1 MCQVGVRTSLADIAL
16 HFGSSFA
23 EATMRARVLVPVVLF
38 ASLVAPVFSPPAL
51 AQHDPEELLVGSWVL
66 DVNAS
71 RYLPGPPPRAET
83 RVYTK
88 QADGVKGI
96 VTRTQANG
104 SVQKIE
110 YMANTDREYMVTG
123 TPEYDAVKLR
133 QIDPF
138 TSEALLTHGG
148 ATFGVATRS
157 IARNGKSMTITFRR
171 PDADVLNVAVYRK
184 Q

>member
-1 MCQVGVRTSLADIAL
+1 
-16 HFGSSFA
+16 
-23 EATMRARVLVPVVLF
+23 MRARVLVPVLLALATLGSF
-38 ASLVAPVFSPPAL
+38 ARPAI

-71 RYLPGPPPRAET
+71 RYLPGPAPRAET
-83 RVYTK
+83 RMYTK
-88 QADGVKGI
+88 GPDGINGVVKRTQADGK
-96 VTRTQANG
+96 
-104 SVQKIE
+104 VQTIE
-110 YMANTDREYMVTG
+110 YLANTDREQMVTG

-148 ATFGVATRS
+148 SVFGVATRVIS
-157 IARNGKSMTITFRR
+157 RNGQTMTITFRR

-184 Q
+184 K

>member
-1 MCQVGVRTSLADIAL
+1 V
-16 HFGSSFA
+16 
-23 EATMRARVLVPVVLF
+23 EAIMRARVLVRV
-38 ASLVAPVFSPPAL
+38 ALVAFVTFAFTASAF
-51 AQHDPEELLVGSWVL
+51 AQHDPEELLVGNWVL

-88 QADGVKGI
+88 QPEGIKGV
-96 VTRTQANG
+96 VTRTQADG
-104 SVQKIE
+104 TVQRIE

-148 ATFGVATRS
+148 STFGVATRS
-157 IARNGKSMTITFRR
+157 IARNGMSMTITFRR
-171 PDADVLNVAVYRK
+171 PDADVLNVAVYRRH
-184 Q
+184 

>member
-1 MCQVGVRTSLADIAL
+1 
-16 HFGSSFA
+16 
-23 EATMRARVLVPVVLF
+23 MRARVLVPVLLAVISFGPL
-38 ASLVAPVFSPPAL
+38 ARIAI
-51 AQHDPEELLVGSWVL
+51 AQHEPAELLVGTWVL
-66 DVNAS
+66 DVPAS
-71 RYLPGPPPRAET
+71 RYLPGPAPRGET

-88 QADGVKGI
+88 QPDGIKGVVRRTHADGHVE
-96 VTRTQANG
+96 T
-104 SVQKIE
+104 IE

-148 ATFGVATRS
+148 ATFGVATRA
-157 IARNGKSMTITFRR
+157 IARTGKSMTITFRR

>member
-1 MCQVGVRTSLADIAL
+1 
-16 HFGSSFA
+16 
-23 EATMRARVLVPVVLF
+23 MRGRLFVPVLLVASLF
-38 ASLVAPVFSPPAL
+38 ASASAAV
-51 AQHDPEELLVGSWVL
+51 AQHDPEELLVGTWVL

-83 RVYTK
+83 RVYAKGSDGIDGIVKRT
-88 QADGVKGI
+88 QADGKVL
-96 VTRTQANG
+96 T
-104 SVQKIE
+104 IE
-110 YMANTDREYMVTG
+110 YLANTDREQMVTG

-148 ATFGVATRS
+148 SVFGVATRVIS
-157 IARNGKSMTITFRR
+157 RTGQTMTITFRR

-184 Q
+184 KK

>member
-1 MCQVGVRTSLADIAL
+1 
-16 HFGSSFA
+16 
-23 EATMRARVLVPVVLF
+23 MRARPLGFVL
-38 ASLVAPVFSPPAL
+38 LVIGLTLSTFNLTAF
-51 AQHDPEELLVGSWVL
+51 AQHDPEELLVGTWVL

-71 RYLPGPPPRAET
+71 RYLPGPAPRSET

-88 QADGVKGI
+88 AADGINGVVK
-96 VTRTQANG
+96 RTQPDG
-104 SVQKIE
+104 KVLTIE
-110 YMANTDREYMVTG
+110 YLANTDREQMVTG

-148 ATFGVATRS
+148 AAFGVATRV
-157 IARNGKSMTITFRR
+157 IAKNGKSMTITFRR

>member
-1 MCQVGVRTSLADIAL
+1 
-16 HFGSSFA
+16 
-23 EATMRARVLVPVVLF
+23 MRARSLGFVLLV
-38 ASLVAPVFSPPAL
+38 ASLLASTFTSPAF
-51 AQHDPEELLVGSWVL
+51 AQHEPEELLVGTWVL

-71 RYLPGPPPRAET
+71 RYLPGPAPRSET
-83 RVYTK
+83 RIYTK
-88 QADGVKGI
+88 QSDGIKGV

-110 YMANTDREYMVTG
+110 YMANTDREYMVSG

-148 ATFGVATRS
+148 ATYGVATRV
-157 IARNGKSMTITFRR
+157 IARNSKSMTITFRR
-171 PDADVLNVAVYRK
+171 PDSDVLNVAVYRK

>member
-1 MCQVGVRTSLADIAL
+1 
-16 HFGSSFA
+16 
-23 EATMRARVLVPVVLF
+23 MRARPLGFVL
-38 ASLVAPVFSPPAL
+38 LVIGLTLSTFTLTAL
-51 AQHDPEELLVGSWVL
+51 AQHDPEELLVGTWVL

-71 RYLPGPPPRAET
+71 RYLPGPAPRSET

-88 QADGVKGI
+88 GAGGINGVVK
-96 VTRTQANG
+96 RTQSDG
-104 SVQKIE
+104 KVLTIE
-110 YMANTDREYMVTG
+110 YLANTDREQMVTG

-148 ATFGVATRS
+148 ATFGVATRIIS
-157 IARNGKSMTITFRR
+157 RNGRSMTITFRR

>member
-1 MCQVGVRTSLADIAL
+1 
-16 HFGSSFA
+16 
-23 EATMRARVLVPVVLF
+23 MRARVLAPVVF
-38 ASLVAPVFSPPAL
+38 VASLVAAAFPPAVF
-51 AQHDPEELLVGSWVL
+51 AQHNPEELLIGTWVL
-66 DVNAS
+66 DVPAS
-71 RYLPGPPPRAET
+71 RYLPAPGPRAET

-88 QADGVKGI
+88 TADGISGVVK
-96 VTRTQANG
+96 RTQMDG
-104 SVQKIE
+104 TVQTIE
-110 YMANTDREYMVTG
+110 YLANTDREQMVTG

-148 ATFGVATRS
+148 SVFGAATRVIS
-157 IARNGKSMTITFRR
+157 RNGKSMTITFRR

>member
-1 MCQVGVRTSLADIAL
+1 
-16 HFGSSFA
+16 
-23 EATMRARVLVPVVLF
+23 MRARVLSVALA
-38 ASLVAPVFSPPAL
+38 ASLVVFAAL
-51 AQHDPEELLVGSWVL
+51 ASAQHNPEELLVGTWVL
-66 DVNAS
+66 DVTAS

-88 QADGVKGI
+88 GPGGIKGV
-96 VTRTQANG
+96 VTRTQADG
-104 SVQKIE
+104 TVQTIE
-110 YMANTDREYMVTG
+110 YMANTDREQMVTG

-148 ATFGVATRS
+148 SAFGVATRV
-157 IARNGKSMTITFRR
+157 IALNGKSMTIRFRR

-184 Q
+184 R

>member
-1 MCQVGVRTSLADIAL
+1 
-16 HFGSSFA
+16 
-23 EATMRARVLVPVVLF
+23 MRARPLGFVL
-38 ASLVAPVFSPPAL
+38 LVIGLTLSTFTLTAL
-51 AQHDPEELLVGSWVL
+51 AQHDPEELLVGTWVL

-71 RYLPGPPPRAET
+71 RYLPGPAPRSET

-88 QADGVKGI
+88 GADGINGV
-96 VTRTQANG
+96 VRRTQSDG
-104 SVQKIE
+104 KVLTIE
-110 YMANTDREYMVTG
+110 YLANTDHEQMVTG

-148 ATFGVATRS
+148 STFGVASRIIS
-157 IARNGKSMTITFRR
+157 RNGRSMTITFRR

>member
-1 MCQVGVRTSLADIAL
+1 
-16 HFGSSFA
+16 
-23 EATMRARVLVPVVLF
+23 MRARPLGFVLLVVCL
-38 ASLVAPVFSPPAL
+38 SLSFSLTAL
-51 AQHDPEELLVGSWVL
+51 AQHDPEELLVGTWVL

-71 RYLPGPPPRAET
+71 RYLPGPAPKAET

-88 QADGVKGI
+88 SADGINGVVK
-96 VTRTQANG
+96 RTQSDG
-104 SVQKIE
+104 KILTIE
-110 YMANTDREYMVTG
+110 YLANTDREQMVTG
-123 TPEYDAVKLR
+123 TPEYDAVSLR

-148 ATFGVATRS
+148 TTFGVATRVIS
-157 IARNGKSMTITFRR
+157 RNGKSMTITFRR

>member
-1 MCQVGVRTSLADIAL
+1 
-16 HFGSSFA
+16 
-23 EATMRARVLVPVVLF
+23 MRARVLVSCALVM
-38 ASLVAPVFSPPAL
+38 SLAALAFTPSAL
-51 AQHDPEELLVGSWVL
+51 AQHEPEELLVGNWVL

-83 RVYTK
+83 RIYTK
-88 QADGVKGI
+88 QPEGIKGV

-110 YMANTDREYMVTG
+110 YMANTDREYMVSG
-123 TPEYDAVKLR
+123 TPDYDAVKLR

-148 ATFGVATRS
+148 GRS
-157 IARNGKSMTITFRR
+157 AGHRRNPRRIYFSGKRAGL
-171 PDADVLNVAVYRK
+171 PWGNAGGYHAVDKR
-184 Q
+184 

>member
-1 MCQVGVRTSLADIAL
+1 MRVRGPVVAVLSLLTSLAVT
-16 HFGSSFA
+16 S
-23 EATMRARVLVPVVLF
+23 TW
-38 ASLVAPVFSPPAL
+38 VF
-51 AQHDPEELLVGSWVL
+51 AQHDPEELLVGTWVL
-66 DVNAS
+66 DVPAS
-71 RYLPGPPPRAET
+71 RYLPGPAPRAEVRTYT
-83 RVYTK
+83 REP
-88 QADGVKGI
+88 DGIRGI
-96 VTRTQANG
+96 VKRTHANG
-104 SVQKIE
+104 NLETIE

-138 TSEALLTHGG
+138 TSEAQLTHGG
-148 ATFGVATRS
+148 AVFGVATRV

>member
-1 MCQVGVRTSLADIAL
+1 
-16 HFGSSFA
+16 
-23 EATMRARVLVPVVLF
+23 MRAW
-38 ASLVAPVFSPPAL
+38 SLGFVSLIVGLTFSTFSATAL
-51 AQHDPEELLVGSWVL
+51 AQHDPEELLVGTWVL

-71 RYLPGPPPRAET
+71 RYLPGPAPRAET

-88 QADGVKGI
+88 GADGINGIVKRTQADGKVL
-96 VTRTQANG
+96 T
-104 SVQKIE
+104 IE
-110 YMANTDREYMVTG
+110 YLANTDREQMVTG

-148 ATFGVATRS
+148 STFGVATRS
-157 IARNGKSMTITFRR
+157 ISRNGKSMTITFRR

-184 Q
+184 R